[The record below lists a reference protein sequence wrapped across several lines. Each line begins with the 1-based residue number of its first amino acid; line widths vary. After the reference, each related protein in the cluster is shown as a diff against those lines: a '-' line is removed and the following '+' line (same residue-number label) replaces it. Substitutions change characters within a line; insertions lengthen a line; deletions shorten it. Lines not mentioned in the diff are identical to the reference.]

1 MEKGDRIYVPRFCT
15 VTISEVFETEESA
28 RLAGF
33 TEPTY
38 YSDSDYGILGKS
50 EDMYHMTFAGY
61 KKEGK

>member
-1 MEKGDRIYVPRFCT
+1 MKTGDKVYTERFCT
-15 VTISEVFETEESA
+15 VTIAEMFDNEESA
-28 RLAGF
+28 RLAGY

-38 YSDSDYGILGKS
+38 YRDPDYGILGKS